1 MSQLDDE
8 EDSYDSDDSS
18 YSMQL
23 NGKKFSVTKTCL
35 RGTYAFTFLR
45 DSDFLAR
52 TKEEQAK
59 FIQLQIA
66 LRQKR
71 LVMKERI

>member
-1 MSQLDDE
+1 MNEE
-8 EDSYDSDDSS
+8 EDSEDSDDSS

-45 DSDFLAR
+45 DADFLAR
-52 TKEEQAK
+52 TKDEQAR

-66 LRQKR
+66 LRQKK
-71 LVMKERI
+71 LVMKQRI